1 VTKLV
6 RNPEV
11 VKACLFESG
20 NKLFTKQD
28 CVIEIPTRFLDRNL
42 AKIGDE
48 IYTVGIYAL
57 ILPDGNYSV
66 CLMDSFVTIA
76 PTRITTRVVKD
87 VEYTRFHFDAG
98 AAVIDNLTVV
108 KRDLII
114 FDIIDEIF
122 FKGNNPWYLTYDDR
136 AKLFD
141 TSKQY
146 ANSNVGKQL
155 ATIELL
161 NALTARS
168 PQDLKT
174 LIRHALVNGGTKSPA
189 FVPLMSVLYTA
200 DSTLAKL
207 AGNYFNDGVV
217 SALVNKTDE
226 ASRIEQLLRA

>member
-1 VTKLV
+1 
-6 RNPEV
+6 
-11 VKACLFESG
+11 
-20 NKLFTKQD
+20 
-28 CVIEIPTRFLDRNL
+28 
-42 AKIGDE
+42 
-48 IYTVGIYAL
+48 
-57 ILPDGNYSV
+57 
-66 CLMDSFVTIA
+66 M
-76 PTRITTRVVKD
+76 
-87 VEYTRFHFDAG
+87 
-98 AAVIDNLTVV
+98 
-108 KRDLII
+108 DLII

-174 LIRHALVNGGTKSPA
+174 LVRHALVNGEIKSPA

-226 ASRIEQLLRA
+226 ASRIEQLLRT